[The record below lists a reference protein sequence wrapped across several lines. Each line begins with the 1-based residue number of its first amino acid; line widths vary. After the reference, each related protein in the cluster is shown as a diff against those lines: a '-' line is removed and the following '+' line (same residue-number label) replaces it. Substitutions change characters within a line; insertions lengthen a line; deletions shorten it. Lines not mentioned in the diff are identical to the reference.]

1 MAYDGRRLHAVARH
15 LVAAVESPPELLRGE
30 IAPAEKD
37 PSCDLSGCRLADTWA
52 EHRLTSAEREHFVRE
67 GYVLINDCLSPEDIS
82 QLTDALDWEHE
93 VKTAEDQY
101 AHDTAMPDAMNRMGV
116 FTPANEL
123 SNQDALQRLIINEKV
138 LPKIVDVLGWNISI
152 YHAHANR
159 SPPHRPG
166 DAIRDGQFRPV
177 AGESAERPPPGQER
191 TFAFHQ
197 DSGRVN
203 KELETSDGI
212 VPRLSV
218 KAIACELLHSAL

>member
-1 MAYDGRRLHAVARH
+1 M
-15 LVAAVESPPELLRGE
+15 
-30 IAPAEKD
+30 
-37 PSCDLSGCRLADTWA
+37 
-52 EHRLTSAEREHFVRE
+52 
-67 GYVLINDCLSPEDIS
+67 LIDDCLSGEDIT

-93 VKTAEDQY
+93 VKTAEDKA
-101 AHDTAMPDAMNRMGV
+101 AHDSAMPDAMNRMGV
-116 FTPANEL
+116 FSPANEL

-159 SPPHRPG
+159 SPPHVPG

-177 AGESAERPPPGQER
+177 AGESTERPPPGKEK

-203 KELETSDGI
+203 KELETADGI

-218 KAIACELLHSAL
+218 KAIACGLLTQRSCAMS